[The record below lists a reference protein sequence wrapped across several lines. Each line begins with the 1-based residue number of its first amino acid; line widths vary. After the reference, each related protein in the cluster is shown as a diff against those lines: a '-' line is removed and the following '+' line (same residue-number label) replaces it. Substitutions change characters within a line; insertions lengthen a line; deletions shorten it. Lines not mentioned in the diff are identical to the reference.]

1 MNPTQSRRR
10 FLTVAGAS
18 AAALA
23 ATSQSHAEQAATKTK
38 IVAVSCSPRKG
49 MTTATGLSVC
59 LQAAKEVDPE
69 RIDTELIE
77 LAGLS
82 IPWEPSV
89 GIALEEGRKDDFPA
103 VADKLAD
110 PAVQAIVIGTPVYY
124 ASMSA
129 LCKSFLD
136 RFGMFRRQDFAM
148 AGKIGAVLAV
158 GGARSG
164 GQELTIQSVQTVLL
178 CQEMIVVGE
187 GRPTGHFGAR
197 LWNRNDDVLE
207 DEFGISTAQN
217 LGRRLAQMLLS

>member
-23 ATSQSHAEQAATKTK
+23 ATSKSHADQEPTKAK

-59 LQAAKEVDPE
+59 LQAAQEVDPE

-82 IPWEPSV
+82 IPWEPAV
-89 GIALEEGRKDDFPA
+89 GMALEEGRKDDFPA

-129 LCKSFLD
+129 LCKSFLE

-148 AGKIGAVLAV
+148 SGKIGAVLTV

-217 LGRRLAQMLLS
+217 LGHRLARMLLS

>member
-23 ATSQSHAEQAATKTK
+23 ATSQSLAEQAATKAK

-89 GIALEEGRKDDFPA
+89 GIALEEGHKDDFPA

-110 PAVQAIVIGTPVYY
+110 PAVGAIVIGTPVYY

-148 AGKIGAVLAV
+148 SGKIGAVLSV

>member
-1 MNPTQSRRR
+1 
-10 FLTVAGAS
+10 
-18 AAALA
+18 
-23 ATSQSHAEQAATKTK
+23 
-38 IVAVSCSPRKG
+38 
-49 MTTATGLSVC
+49 MTTATGLRVC
-59 LQAAKEVDPE
+59 LDAAKEAGAE

-89 GIALEEGRKDDFPA
+89 GIELEPGRTDDFPA

-148 AGKIGAVLAV
+148 SGKIGAVLTV
-158 GGARSG
+158 GGGRSG

-197 LWNRNDDVLE
+197 LWNRNDDVLQ
-207 DEFGISTAQN
+207 DEFGIGTAQN
-217 LGRRLAQMLLS
+217 LGRRLAGMLLS